1 MPRNAEFGEVYAL
14 PPAVLHSAGVSIT
27 KPCPLQAFWPLQE
40 LFAVLHS
47 LMPLQELPPSQW
59 TLALLPLEEPP
70 VAAQPV
76 INKAAAV
83 AAIARPAS
91 LLLPST
97 ICFSLVICRIAR
109 LQDPAIVSWPRLGNA
124 DRRRRAYRVDSYVAP
139 RRMDAGV
146 RVPGRAT
153 ACGTGRCVFKWWI
166 VPAE

>member
-59 TLALLPLEEPP
+59 TLALLPSEEPP

-76 INKAAAV
+76 INRAAAV

-97 ICFSLVICRIAR
+97 ICFSLVSCRIAR
-109 LQDPAIVSWPRLGNA
+109 LQGPAIVSWPRLGNA
-124 DRRRRAYRVDSYVAP
+124 DRCLRAYRVDSYVAP

-146 RVPGRAT
+146 RVPGRAP
-153 ACGTGRCVFKWWI
+153 ACGTGRCACTWWI
-166 VPAE
+166 APAE

>member
-59 TLALLPLEEPP
+59 TLALLPSEEPP

-97 ICFSLVICRIAR
+97 ICFSLVSCRIAR

-124 DRRRRAYRVDSYVAP
+124 DRCLRAYRVDSYVAP
-139 RRMDAGV
+139 RRMDVGAGV
-146 RVPGRAT
+146 TGGAT
-153 ACGTGRCVFKWWI
+153 ACGTCRCACTWRI
-166 VPAE
+166 GPAE